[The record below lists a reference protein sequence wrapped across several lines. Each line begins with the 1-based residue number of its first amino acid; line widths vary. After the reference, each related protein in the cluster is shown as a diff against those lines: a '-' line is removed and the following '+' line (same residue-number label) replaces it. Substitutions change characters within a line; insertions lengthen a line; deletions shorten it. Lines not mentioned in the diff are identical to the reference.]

1 MKIFLV
7 ISSLLIISIFFF
19 YKEEPEVSDEIEIKL
34 DKKVVVKKLQKESFT
49 KTLKFSGFS
58 EASRIVIIK
67 SQVEG
72 KVSSKSFEK
81 GKFYKAGSQ
90 LVLIDPE
97 DKIAR
102 LKEMEALLNQR
113 KKEYEVAEKLFKK
126 GFRSEVKL
134 SESRTNFE
142 NALALY
148 EKRQVELNN
157 TKILIPFDS
166 TIEDS
171 FIELGDYVK
180 KGDKIAK
187 IVDLDP
193 IFVKVNVTENVINN
207 LRLNQTTSIIIA
219 DKYYEGLISY
229 ISKTSDPL
237 TRNFRVEIKINNKQ
251 KQIIS
256 GLSSEVRIDLS
267 KEDAYFIPS
276 SLISLDDQGKIGIKV
291 VQEKK
296 VLFLTID
303 IISDTGN
310 GYWVNSNSKNN
321 LEERL
326 EEVKDLDLGD
336 IVCIEG
342 ILFRTKTDEL
352 TIEVKDFKLL
362 TKSLNPMPEKHAG
375 LTDIETIYR
384 QRYVDL
390 MSNKDSREV
399 FVKRNKIV
407 QSIRKNLE
415 EAGFLEVETPMM
427 HPIPGGA
434 NAKPF
439 KTHHNALDKELFL
452 RIAPELYL
460 KRLLVGGFEK
470 VFEINR
476 NFRNEGL

>member
-1 MKIFLV
+1 MKIFLI
-7 ISSLLIISIFFF
+7 ISSLLVISIFFF
-19 YKEEPEVSDEIEIKL
+19 YKEEAEISDEIEIKL

-148 EKRQVELNN
+148 EKSQVELNN

-207 LRLNQTTSIIIA
+207 LKLNQTTSIIIA
-219 DKYYEGLISY
+219 DKSYEGLISY

-256 GLSSEVRIDLS
+256 GLSSEVRINLS
-267 KEDAYFIPS
+267 NEDAYFIPS

-310 GYWVNSNSKNN
+310 GYWVNSNSK
-321 LEERL
+321 
-326 EEVKDLDLGD
+326 
-336 IVCIEG
+336 
-342 ILFRTKTDEL
+342 
-352 TIEVKDFKLL
+352 
-362 TKSLNPMPEKHAG
+362 
-375 LTDIETIYR
+375 
-384 QRYVDL
+384 
-390 MSNKDSREV
+390 
-399 FVKRNKIV
+399 
-407 QSIRKNLE
+407 KNLE
-415 EAGFLEVETPMM
+415 DYMLITQGHEYV
-427 HPIPGGA
+427 I
-434 NAKPF
+434 
-439 KTHHNALDKELFL
+439 
-452 RIAPELYL
+452 
-460 KRLLVGGFEK
+460 
-470 VFEINR
+470 
-476 NFRNEGL
+476 EGENVVIKNSDD

>member
-19 YKEEPEVSDEIEIKL
+19 YKEEAEVSDEIEIKL

-148 EKRQVELNN
+148 EKSQVELNN

-207 LRLNQTTSIIIA
+207 LKLNQATSIIIA
-219 DKYYEGLISY
+219 DKSYEGLISY

-237 TRNFRVEIKINNKQ
+237 TRNFRVEIKINNKK

-256 GLSSEVRIDLS
+256 GLSSEVRINLS

-321 LEERL
+321 LEDYMLITQGHEY
-326 EEVKDLDLGD
+326 VM
-336 IVCIEG
+336 EG
-342 ILFRTKTDEL
+342 ENVVI
-352 TIEVKDFKLL
+352 
-362 TKSLNPMPEKHAG
+362 
-375 LTDIETIYR
+375 
-384 QRYVDL
+384 
-390 MSNKDSREV
+390 
-399 FVKRNKIV
+399 
-407 QSIRKNLE
+407 KNS
-415 EAGFLEVETPMM
+415 
-427 HPIPGGA
+427 
-434 NAKPF
+434 
-439 KTHHNALDKELFL
+439 DD
-452 RIAPELYL
+452 
-460 KRLLVGGFEK
+460 
-470 VFEINR
+470 
-476 NFRNEGL
+476 

>member
-19 YKEEPEVSDEIEIKL
+19 YKEEAEVSDEIEIKL

-148 EKRQVELNN
+148 EKSQVELNN

-207 LRLNQTTSIIIA
+207 LKLNQTTSIIIA
-219 DKYYEGLISY
+219 DKSYEGLISY

-256 GLSSEVRIDLS
+256 GLSSEVRINLS

-276 SLISLDDQGKIGIKV
+276 SLIS
-291 VQEKK
+291 
-296 VLFLTID
+296 
-303 IISDTGN
+303 
-310 GYWVNSNSKNN
+310 
-321 LEERL
+321 
-326 EEVKDLDLGD
+326 
-336 IVCIEG
+336 
-342 ILFRTKTDEL
+342 
-352 TIEVKDFKLL
+352 
-362 TKSLNPMPEKHAG
+362 
-375 LTDIETIYR
+375 
-384 QRYVDL
+384 
-390 MSNKDSREV
+390 
-399 FVKRNKIV
+399 
-407 QSIRKNLE
+407 
-415 EAGFLEVETPMM
+415 
-427 HPIPGGA
+427 
-434 NAKPF
+434 
-439 KTHHNALDKELFL
+439 
-452 RIAPELYL
+452 
-460 KRLLVGGFEK
+460 
-470 VFEINR
+470 
-476 NFRNEGL
+476 

>member
-19 YKEEPEVSDEIEIKL
+19 YKEEAEVSDEIEIKL

-148 EKRQVELNN
+148 EKSQVELNN

-207 LRLNQTTSIIIA
+207 LKLNQTTSIIIA
-219 DKYYEGLISY
+219 DKSYEGLISY

-237 TRNFRVEIKINNKQ
+237 TRNIRVEIKINNKQ

-256 GLSSEVRIDLS
+256 GLSSEVRIELS

-310 GYWVNSNSKNN
+310 GYWVNSNSK
-321 LEERL
+321 
-326 EEVKDLDLGD
+326 
-336 IVCIEG
+336 
-342 ILFRTKTDEL
+342 
-352 TIEVKDFKLL
+352 
-362 TKSLNPMPEKHAG
+362 
-375 LTDIETIYR
+375 
-384 QRYVDL
+384 
-390 MSNKDSREV
+390 
-399 FVKRNKIV
+399 
-407 QSIRKNLE
+407 KNLE
-415 EAGFLEVETPMM
+415 DYMLITQGHEYVIKGENVV
-427 HPIPGGA
+427 IK
-434 NAKPF
+434 NS
-439 KTHHNALDKELFL
+439 DD
-452 RIAPELYL
+452 
-460 KRLLVGGFEK
+460 
-470 VFEINR
+470 
-476 NFRNEGL
+476 

>member
-19 YKEEPEVSDEIEIKL
+19 YKEEAEVSDEIEIKL

-148 EKRQVELNN
+148 EKSQVELNN

-207 LRLNQTTSIIIA
+207 LKLNQATSIIIA
-219 DKYYEGLISY
+219 DKSYEGLISY

-237 TRNFRVEIKINNKQ
+237 TRNFRVEIKINNKK

-256 GLSSEVRIDLS
+256 GLSSEVRINLS

-321 LEERL
+321 LEDYMLITQGHEY
-326 EEVKDLDLGD
+326 V
-336 IVCIEG
+336 IEG
-342 ILFRTKTDEL
+342 ENVVIQ
-352 TIEVKDFKLL
+352 
-362 TKSLNPMPEKHAG
+362 N
-375 LTDIETIYR
+375 
-384 QRYVDL
+384 
-390 MSNKDSREV
+390 SND
-399 FVKRNKIV
+399 
-407 QSIRKNLE
+407 
-415 EAGFLEVETPMM
+415 
-427 HPIPGGA
+427 
-434 NAKPF
+434 
-439 KTHHNALDKELFL
+439 
-452 RIAPELYL
+452 
-460 KRLLVGGFEK
+460 
-470 VFEINR
+470 
-476 NFRNEGL
+476 

>member
-19 YKEEPEVSDEIEIKL
+19 YKEEAEVSDEIEIKL

-113 KKEYEVAEKLFKK
+113 KKEYEVAEKFFKK

-148 EKRQVELNN
+148 EKSQVELNN

-207 LRLNQTTSIIIA
+207 LKLNQTTSIIIA
-219 DKYYEGLISY
+219 DKSYEGLISY

-256 GLSSEVRIDLS
+256 GLSSEVKINLS

-321 LEERL
+321 LEDYMLITQGHEY
-326 EEVKDLDLGD
+326 VM
-336 IVCIEG
+336 EG
-342 ILFRTKTDEL
+342 ENVVI
-352 TIEVKDFKLL
+352 
-362 TKSLNPMPEKHAG
+362 
-375 LTDIETIYR
+375 
-384 QRYVDL
+384 
-390 MSNKDSREV
+390 
-399 FVKRNKIV
+399 
-407 QSIRKNLE
+407 KNS
-415 EAGFLEVETPMM
+415 
-427 HPIPGGA
+427 
-434 NAKPF
+434 
-439 KTHHNALDKELFL
+439 DD
-452 RIAPELYL
+452 
-460 KRLLVGGFEK
+460 
-470 VFEINR
+470 
-476 NFRNEGL
+476 

>member
-19 YKEEPEVSDEIEIKL
+19 YKEEAEVSDEIEIKL

-148 EKRQVELNN
+148 EKSQVEFNN

-207 LRLNQTTSIIIA
+207 LKLNQTTSIIIA
-219 DKYYEGLISY
+219 DKSYEGLISY

-256 GLSSEVRIDLS
+256 GLSSEARINLS

-310 GYWVNSNSKNN
+310 GYWVNSNSK
-321 LEERL
+321 
-326 EEVKDLDLGD
+326 
-336 IVCIEG
+336 
-342 ILFRTKTDEL
+342 
-352 TIEVKDFKLL
+352 
-362 TKSLNPMPEKHAG
+362 
-375 LTDIETIYR
+375 
-384 QRYVDL
+384 
-390 MSNKDSREV
+390 
-399 FVKRNKIV
+399 
-407 QSIRKNLE
+407 KNLE
-415 EAGFLEVETPMM
+415 DYMLITQGHEYVM
-427 HPIPGGA
+427 
-434 NAKPF
+434 
-439 KTHHNALDKELFL
+439 
-452 RIAPELYL
+452 
-460 KRLLVGGFEK
+460 
-470 VFEINR
+470 
-476 NFRNEGL
+476 EGENVVIKNSDD

>member
-19 YKEEPEVSDEIEIKL
+19 FKDETEVTDEMIIKL
-34 DKKVVVKKLQKESFT
+34 DKEVEVKKLKKESFT

-97 DKIAR
+97 DKIAKF
-102 LKEMEALLNQR
+102 KEMEALLNQR

-148 EKRQVELNN
+148 EKSQVELNN

-180 KGDKIAK
+180 KGDDIAK

-193 IFVKVNVTENVINN
+193 IFIKVNVTENEINS
-207 LRLNQTTSIIIA
+207 LRLNQKTDIIIA
-219 DKYYEGLISY
+219 DKSYEGFISY

-237 TRNFRVEIKINNKQ
+237 TRNFTVEIKINNSQ
-251 KQIIS
+251 KKIIS
-256 GLSSEVRIDLS
+256 GLSSEVRINLLQ
-267 KEDAYFIPS
+267 KDAYFIPS
-276 SLISLDDQGKIGIKV
+276 SLISLDDNGKIGIKV
-291 VQEKK
+291 IQEKN

-310 GYWVNSNSKNN
+310 GYWVNSNSKSN
-321 LEERL
+321 LEDYMLITQGHEY
-326 EEVKDLDLGD
+326 V
-336 IVCIEG
+336 IEG
-342 ILFRTKTDEL
+342 ESV
-352 TIEVKDFKLL
+352 TI
-362 TKSLNPMPEKHAG
+362 
-375 LTDIETIYR
+375 
-384 QRYVDL
+384 
-390 MSNKDSREV
+390 
-399 FVKRNKIV
+399 
-407 QSIRKNLE
+407 KNS
-415 EAGFLEVETPMM
+415 
-427 HPIPGGA
+427 
-434 NAKPF
+434 
-439 KTHHNALDKELFL
+439 DD
-452 RIAPELYL
+452 
-460 KRLLVGGFEK
+460 
-470 VFEINR
+470 
-476 NFRNEGL
+476 

>member
-19 YKEEPEVSDEIEIKL
+19 YKEEAEVSDEIEIKL

-148 EKRQVELNN
+148 EKSQVELNN

-207 LRLNQTTSIIIA
+207 LKLNQTTSIIIA
-219 DKYYEGLISY
+219 DKSYEGLISY

-256 GLSSEVRIDLS
+256 GLSSEARINLS

-321 LEERL
+321 LEDYML
-326 EEVKDLDLGD
+326 ITQGHVY
-336 IVCIEG
+336 VIEG
-342 ILFRTKTDEL
+342 E
-352 TIEVKDFKLL
+352 
-362 TKSLNPMPEKHAG
+362 
-375 LTDIETIYR
+375 
-384 QRYVDL
+384 YV
-390 MSNKDSREV
+390 V
-399 FVKRNKIV
+399 I
-407 QSIRKNLE
+407 KNS
-415 EAGFLEVETPMM
+415 
-427 HPIPGGA
+427 
-434 NAKPF
+434 
-439 KTHHNALDKELFL
+439 DD
-452 RIAPELYL
+452 
-460 KRLLVGGFEK
+460 
-470 VFEINR
+470 
-476 NFRNEGL
+476 

>member
-19 YKEEPEVSDEIEIKL
+19 YKEEAEVSDDIEIKL

-148 EKRQVELNN
+148 EKSQVELNN

-207 LRLNQTTSIIIA
+207 LKLNQTTSIIIA
-219 DKYYEGLISY
+219 DKSYEGLISY

-256 GLSSEVRIDLS
+256 GLSSEARINLS

-321 LEERL
+321 LEDYMLITQGHEY
-326 EEVKDLDLGD
+326 V
-336 IVCIEG
+336 IEG
-342 ILFRTKTDEL
+342 ENVVI
-352 TIEVKDFKLL
+352 
-362 TKSLNPMPEKHAG
+362 
-375 LTDIETIYR
+375 
-384 QRYVDL
+384 
-390 MSNKDSREV
+390 
-399 FVKRNKIV
+399 
-407 QSIRKNLE
+407 KNS
-415 EAGFLEVETPMM
+415 
-427 HPIPGGA
+427 
-434 NAKPF
+434 
-439 KTHHNALDKELFL
+439 DD
-452 RIAPELYL
+452 
-460 KRLLVGGFEK
+460 
-470 VFEINR
+470 
-476 NFRNEGL
+476 

>member
-148 EKRQVELNN
+148 EKSQVELNN

-207 LRLNQTTSIIIA
+207 LKLNQTTSIIIA
-219 DKYYEGLISY
+219 DKSYEGLISY

-237 TRNFRVEIKINNKQ
+237 TRNFRVEIKINNKK

-256 GLSSEVRIDLS
+256 GLSSEVRINLS

-321 LEERL
+321 LEDYMLITQGHE
-326 EEVKDLDLGD
+326 
-336 IVCIEG
+336 
-342 ILFRTKTDEL
+342 
-352 TIEVKDFKLL
+352 
-362 TKSLNPMPEKHAG
+362 
-375 LTDIETIYR
+375 
-384 QRYVDL
+384 YVIKGE
-390 MSNKDSREV
+390 NV
-399 FVKRNKIV
+399 VI
-407 QSIRKNLE
+407 KNS
-415 EAGFLEVETPMM
+415 
-427 HPIPGGA
+427 
-434 NAKPF
+434 
-439 KTHHNALDKELFL
+439 DD
-452 RIAPELYL
+452 
-460 KRLLVGGFEK
+460 
-470 VFEINR
+470 
-476 NFRNEGL
+476 